1 MGSLFAPFDI
11 IDNDVI
17 PEIPSFPAYL
27 VQQGFQHVSG
37 ITVHS
42 RSSYYSLAVFFE
54 DEAGRTPLGGFQDIC
69 LPDQVILPLEQ
80 GHHTNVAN
88 IVSSLQTSL
97 IIAQYL
103 NDDANW
109 STQALNNIM
118 LHNAD
123 DVEYELWSSKIGG
136 GLYLLALTL
145 REALA
150 ASIFDIGPEDNYN
163 PACEIGTFDWTDIK
177 SFVLVIKPVIIISSI
192 LLHDDVPSSFI
203 PELPVLLTSII
214 SNSFFTGESAVSSK
228 AIVSNSMPV
237 IHRRHT
243 GLRQMAISSIH
254 DALSSLGIT
263 NYHNS
268 PAWNHR
274 SHSIDAEKMVV
285 SMLAM
290 QYILYCLSFSTDAAV
305 LGLQEFVTSPLGDGY
320 INANGV
326 RTIFGYGLVTFRKRQ
341 LSLGWMIIIRQWG
354 LIWDPLYSD
363 KFELEVIHFRLK
375 AYMLLLKIVRLIDG
389 HGIVRSHAE
398 HAAAKSCISEDWGE
412 AISAGLIHRLKPT
425 MIEYLI
431 LPGSPAGSSRFAQRA
446 YGRPIPPLSNINP
459 NKNASAYRLQKL
471 HSEFIPL

>member
-54 DEAGRTPLGGFQDIC
+54 DEAGRTPLGGFQDIR

-80 GHHTNVAN
+80 GHRTNVAN
-88 IVSSLQTSL
+88 VVSSLQTSL
-97 IIAQYL
+97 IIAQYV

-109 STQALNNIM
+109 STQALNDIM

-177 SFVLVIKPVIIISSI
+177 SFVLVIKPVIIVSSI
-192 LLHDDVPSSFI
+192 LSHDDVPSSFI
-203 PELPVLLTSII
+203 PELPVLSIFAPELPVLLTSII

-243 GLRQMAISSIH
+243 GLRQMAIGSIH

-263 NYHNS
+263 DYHNS

-290 QYILYCLSFSTDAAV
+290 QYVLYRPSFSTDAAV

-363 KFELEVIHFRLK
+363 KFKHEIRQQNWKSPTLIHFRLK
-375 AYMLLLKIVRLIDG
+375 AYMLLLKIVRLING

-398 HAAAKSCISEDWGE
+398 RAAAKSCISEDWGE

-431 LPGSPAGSSRFAQRA
+431 LPGSPAGSS
-446 YGRPIPPLSNINP
+446 
-459 NKNASAYRLQKL
+459 
-471 HSEFIPL
+471 